1 MISHNVGNVLRVDG
15 FINVD
20 KPVGITSND
29 VVAKVKRLIYPL
41 FGRVKIGHTG
51 TLDPLASG
59 VLPIAI
65 GEATKTV
72 SFQMENRK
80 TYEFCITFGESRTT
94 DDAEGDVEEKT
105 DVLPTHGGI
114 IDAIDSFCGEIE
126 QIPPKY
132 SAIKINGK
140 RAYDLAR
147 KGEDF
152 EIKSRKNFIHSFTLL
167 DETLNNDGKVQKA
180 KFRVCANKGFYVRA
194 VARDVAIKLGS
205 LGYVSFLRRVANGPF
220 DLENAI
226 TLDKLEKMLQNMD
239 QSLDVRKFDDDILLP
254 VSFGLNDILA
264 LDMNEWQNQKIRN
277 GQWLKPDVNLGVDLK
292 TGSFYKVLSSS
303 KLSAIVKYDGGLLK
317 TERVFNL

>member
-1 MISHNVGNVLRVDG
+1 MINNNIGNILRIDG
-15 FINVD
+15 FVNID
-20 KPVGITSND
+20 KSIGITSND
-29 VVAKVKRLIYPL
+29 VVAKVKRLLYPL

-80 TYEFCITFGESRTT
+80 TYEFCITFGESKTT
-94 DDAEGDVEEKT
+94 DDAEGEIIDKT
-105 DVLPTHGGI
+105 DVLPKHDDI
-114 IDAIDSFCGEIE
+114 VNVIALFCGEIE

-152 EIKSRKNFIHSFTLL
+152 EIKPRKNFIHSFDLL
-167 DETLNNDGKVQKA
+167 GETVDDDGNVKNA

-194 VARDVAIKLGS
+194 VARDIAVKLGS
-205 LGYVSFLRRVANGPF
+205 FGYVSFLRRVANGPF
-220 DLENAI
+220 NLENAI
-226 TLDKLEKMLQNMD
+226 TLDKLEKILQNMG

-264 LDMNEWQNQKIRN
+264 LDINEWQNQKIRN
-277 GQWLKPDVNLGVDLK
+277 GQWLKPDASLGVDLK

-317 TERVFNL
+317 TVRVFNL